1 MWFSKVPGYIFDKQK
16 TPYLTEAKDLTLAQ
30 SQYELAAYGVFVG
43 SLYGIVGLAASLTY
57 FKNNDPIYLGWLIAS
72 VAVMYSI
79 FAVLRKYELIGSY
92 IISVAPSVIVAYSL
106 FEAFKNNSSFLT
118 LTIFL
123 CLFLLSL
130 KYGWRVSRIVAWQ
143 RFNGEFEVDNNNT
156 KKKA

>member
-1 MWFSKVPGYIFDKQK
+1 M
-16 TPYLTEAKDLTLAQ
+16 
-30 SQYELAAYGVFVG
+30 
-43 SLYGIVGLAASLTY
+43 
-57 FKNNDPIYLGWLIAS
+57 AS
-72 VAVMYSI
+72 VAVIYSI
-79 FAVLRKYELIGSY
+79 FAVVRKYELIGSY

-143 RFNGEFEVDNNNT
+143 RFNGEFENNNNT

>member
-16 TPYLTEAKDLTLAQ
+16 TPYLTDTKDLTLAQ

-43 SLYGIVGLAASLTY
+43 SLYGIVGLAAILTF
-57 FKNNDPIYLGWLIAS
+57 FKNNDPIYLAWLMAS
-72 VAVMYSI
+72 VAVIYSI
-79 FAVLRKYELIGSY
+79 FAVVRKYELIGSY

-106 FEAFKNNSSFLT
+106 FEAFKNNLSFLT

>member
-16 TPYLTEAKDLTLAQ
+16 TPYLTETKDLTLAQ

-43 SLYGIVGLAASLTY
+43 SLYGIVGLAATLTY
-57 FKNNDPIYLGWLIAS
+57 FENNDPIYLGWLMAS
-72 VAVMYSI
+72 VAVIYSI
-79 FAVLRKYELIGSY
+79 FAVVRKYELIGSY

>member
-57 FKNNDPIYLGWLIAS
+57 FKNNDPIYLGWLMAS
-72 VAVMYSI
+72 VAVIYSI

-143 RFNGEFEVDNNNT
+143 RFNGEFEVDDNNT

>member
-16 TPYLTEAKDLTLAQ
+16 TPYLTEAKELTLAQ
-30 SQYELAAYGVFVG
+30 SQYELTAYGVFVG

-57 FKNNDPIYLGWLIAS
+57 FKNNDPIYLGWLMAS
-72 VAVMYSI
+72 VAVIYSI
-79 FAVLRKYELIGSY
+79 FAVVRKYELIGSY

-143 RFNGEFEVDNNNT
+143 RFNGEFDVDNNNT

>member
-57 FKNNDPIYLGWLIAS
+57 FKNNDPIYLGWLMAS
-72 VAVMYSI
+72 LAVIYSI
-79 FAVLRKYELIGSY
+79 FAVVRKYELIGSY

-143 RFNGEFEVDNNNT
+143 RFNGVFEVDNNNT

>member
-57 FKNNDPIYLGWLIAS
+57 FKNNEPIYLGWLMAS
-72 VAVMYSI
+72 VAVIYSI
-79 FAVLRKYELIGSY
+79 FAVVRKYELIGSY

>member
-16 TPYLTEAKDLTLAQ
+16 TPYLTEANELTLAQ

-43 SLYGIVGLAASLTY
+43 SLYGIVGLAATLTY
-57 FKNNDPIYLGWLIAS
+57 FKNNDPIYLAWLMAS
-72 VAVMYSI
+72 VAVIYSI
-79 FAVLRKYELIGSY
+79 FAVVRKYELIGSY
-92 IISVAPSVIVAYSL
+92 IISVAPSVIVAYSM

>member
-16 TPYLTEAKDLTLAQ
+16 TPYLTEAKHLTLAQ

-43 SLYGIVGLAASLTY
+43 SLYGIVGLAATLTY
-57 FKNNDPIYLGWLIAS
+57 FKNNDPIYLGWLMAS
-72 VAVMYSI
+72 VAVIYSI
-79 FAVLRKYELIGSY
+79 FAVVRKYELIGSY

-143 RFNGEFEVDNNNT
+143 RFNGEFEVDNNKT

>member
-43 SLYGIVGLAASLTY
+43 SLYGIVGLAATLTY
-57 FKNNDPIYLGWLIAS
+57 FKNSDPIYLGWLMAS
-72 VAVMYSI
+72 VAVIYSI
-79 FAVLRKYELIGSY
+79 FAVVRKYELIGSY

>member
-1 MWFSKVPGYIFDKQK
+1 MWFSKVQGYIFDKQK

-57 FKNNDPIYLGWLIAS
+57 FKNNDPIYLGWLMAS
-72 VAVMYSI
+72 VAVIYSI
-79 FAVLRKYELIGSY
+79 FAVVRKYELIGSY

>member
-57 FKNNDPIYLGWLIAS
+57 FKNNDPIYLGWLMAS
-72 VAVMYSI
+72 VAVIYSI
-79 FAVLRKYELIGSY
+79 FAVVRKYELIGSY

-123 CLFLLSL
+123 CLFLLSS